1 MIAPTTSK
9 YFRLF
14 AIALLAI
21 VSAIAIPHITLAQDQ
36 PQDDPPGRVGRL
48 NFIQGSVSYQVE
60 GDTDWVQADPNRPL
74 TTGDNLWVDE
84 DSRGEVHIG
93 STAIRMSSQT
103 GISFLTLDDRTAQ
116 IQLAQGMIE
125 IHVRR
130 LSPGDAFEIDT
141 PNLAFT
147 LARGGEYRI
156 STDPDGGSTVITVR
170 EGEGEVTGGGQTW
183 DLVSGQMY
191 TFNGTDDI
199 SYDAGDAPGY
209 DDFENWCQQRDQRE
223 NASLSAKYVSR
234 DVDGYYDLDDY
245 GDWRNDPDYGPVWVP
260 RGVAEGWAPYQ
271 IGHWVY
277 VAPWGWTWVDA
288 EPWGFAPFHYGR
300 WAFVGGY
307 WGWVPG
313 PVVVRPV
320 YAPALVGFVG
330 GGGFGV
336 GVAFG
341 GVAGVAWFPLGPRDV
356 FVPAYR
362 ASPRYFT
369 NINVTNTR
377 VVKVTEV
384 TNVYTNVYVNHVTVV
399 NNYTYA
405 RNQVAVTAV
414 SRDTFVN
421 ARPVVSAR
429 VNVSAEQIQN
439 AHAVDARPIAPT
451 RTSYVASTARVSNA
465 RPKVA
470 FEQRPVVA
478 RLTPAVSRPAPQ
490 QPNRPGFQNFNNT
503 SRVRQAPVGNAANG
517 ANNAPNGS
525 NVDRNNNTPANN
537 GNFNRGNNAPNGSN
551 ADRGANAPNGAANN
565 NPPSGTNA
573 DRGASAPNG
582 AVNNNANG
590 QPKQP
595 NSRDGYQRFTPPNG
609 QNGAA
614 NGNTNNGNNS
624 GSNNAARGNNN
635 TTANPNQ
642 PNRANQT
649 TQSDQRNSMRY
660 APPAKAKD
668 QDYDVHPPLNQN
680 QQNNQQQ
687 TRSEQKQDQRQERQ
701 QQKEEKKDDK
711 DKDKDKDKK

>member
-9 YFRLF
+9 YFCRF
-14 AIALLAI
+14 AIALFAVLCT
-21 VSAIAIPHITLAQDQ
+21 IALPNVTLAQDQ

-48 NFIQGSVSYQVE
+48 NFIQGSVSYQVQ

-116 IQLAQGMIE
+116 IQLAQGVIE
-125 IHVRR
+125 VHVRR
-130 LSPGDAFEIDT
+130 LFPGDAFEIDT

-147 LARGGEYRI
+147 LARSGEYRI

-199 SYDAGDAPGY
+199 SYDANDAPGF
-209 DDFENWCQQRDQRE
+209 DDFENWCQSRDQRE
-223 NASLSAKYVSR
+223 NDSLSAKYVSR

-245 GDWRNDPDYGPVWVP
+245 GDWRNDPDYGAIWVP
-260 RGVAEGWAPYQ
+260 RGVAAGWAPYQ
-271 IGHWVY
+271 VGHWVY

-336 GVAFG
+336 SVAFG

-369 NINVTNTR
+369 NINITNTR

-384 TNVYTNVYVNHVTVV
+384 TNVYTNVYVNHVTVA

-429 VNVSAEQIQN
+429 VNISAEQIQN
-439 AHAVDARPIAPT
+439 ARAVDTRPIAPT
-451 RTSYVASTARVSNA
+451 RTSYVSSTARVSNA

-490 QPNRPGFQNFNNT
+490 QPNRPGFQNFGNS
-503 SRVRQAPVGNAANG
+503 SRVNRPPAGMGANG
-517 ANNAPNGS
+517 TNNGPASNPNVS
-525 NVDRNNNTPANN
+525 HVNTPQ
-537 GNFNRGNNAPNGSN
+537 NGSN
-551 ADRGANAPNGAANN
+551 ADRGG
-565 NPPSGTNA
+565 NP
-573 DRGASAPNG
+573 PNG
-582 AVNNNANG
+582 AVNNG
-590 QPKQP
+590 QQNPS
-595 NSRDGYQRFTPPNG
+595 NSRDGFRSFTPPNG
-609 QNGAA
+609 QNGVAN
-614 NGNTNNGNNS
+614 NGNTS
-624 GSNNAARGNNN
+624 GGNNAARGNTN
-635 TTANPNQ
+635 TANPNQ
-642 PNRANQT
+642 PNRTDQT

-680 QQNNQQQ
+680 QQQ
-687 TRSEQKQDQRQERQ
+687 TRPQQKQDQKQERQ

-711 DKDKDKDKK
+711 DKDKK